1 MTVHALA
8 RIVNVGCDH
17 AAGNYNISMEIAA
30 TNGAANFLYSPFF
43 QIPLVATAL
52 IFNAQLALLT
62 ANYVSAQLGV
72 IVLPGSVIFP
82 LHS

>member
-8 RIVNVGCDH
+8 RITGAGTDY
-17 AAGNYNISMEIAA
+17 AAGNYNIGVEIAA
-30 TNGAANFLYSPFF
+30 TDGTGNFLYSTTFH
-43 QIPLVATAL
+43 IPLVATAL

-72 IVLPGSVIFP
+72 LVLPGAVIFP